1 MTQTSDSIR
10 FRVVEG
16 ETTDTETLA
25 TEIYTT
31 YVAPETADDPDE
43 EPLQVA
49 TPDDRSG
56 SEVTE
61 PASVPPIAAE
71 DVAEDADVA
80 EDTRS
85 DRQPQQRPLNLPTL
99 PALPPLNHGTHA
111 ATPPTATVPSPDAL
125 SDEETTLLREVLHG
139 KLTDTQIQR
148 LIQAMQ
154 TATPED
160 TPRSHPTPLSPRTV
174 NRHRLGA
181 LLLLL
186 ILLGVGSSLI
196 LNRTTGKGLLLP
208 NAPDATASPT
218 AIPSVAATPVPQL
231 DATLTSRNVALDAAL
246 KESEGQRDAL
256 DRTRRDY
263 LLALADA
270 EVKRNGTPVEVW
282 LIRRLNAQMLEL
294 RRALGQGGQFS
305 GDAQQIATARALV
318 GDARAILLALQQEW
332 QTPNAAPGRHRIA
345 PAILTKQ
352 MTELAEL
359 ARMVR
364 EASYEQQLRDAE
376 QSRHPEKNKT
386 QEVPTNGVLPS
397 P

>member
-43 EPLQVA
+43 EPLQTA

-61 PASVPPIAAE
+61 PASLPPIAAE

-80 EDTRS
+80 EETHT
-85 DRQPQQRPLNLPTL
+85 DRQIRQQPLNLPIL

-111 ATPPTATVPSPDAL
+111 ATPPTAAVPFPEAL

-148 LIQAMQ
+148 LIQTMQ

-160 TPRSHPTPLSPRTV
+160 TPRLQPKPLSPRTV

-196 LNRTTGKGLLLP
+196 LNRTTGKGLILP
-208 NAPDATASPT
+208 NAPDNTASPNAT
-218 AIPSVAATPVPQL
+218 PSVAATPVPQL
-231 DATLTSRNVALDAAL
+231 DATLTSRNVALAAAL

-305 GDAQQIATARALV
+305 GNAQQIGTARALV

-345 PAILTKQ
+345 PAILAKQ

-359 ARMVR
+359 ARVVR

-386 QEVPTNGVLPS
+386 QEVPPNGVLPS